1 MDPNNKRQ
9 RILEAAEEVF
19 GAKGLQA
26 ASIAEIARKAEVTDS
41 VIYQYFKSKEDLLF
55 SVPMAGSLEAIRQAE
70 EALQGIRDPASLL
83 SRMVWFHLRY
93 DEVHPDYSRVLLF
106 ECRSHPGF
114 YKTSSYDVVRKY
126 AGIMLRILED
136 GVKKGV
142 FREQV
147 DMRLVRDI
155 IFGTLDFEYLG
166 FSAARETEEASSDLE
181 NIMAL
186 VLPMISQ
193 RPALEVTL
201 DKGTTILLA
210 AEKVFA
216 EKGFNGT
223 KMSDVAMLAGVSEGT
238 VYEYFESKEDL
249 LLSIPARRFQTYIE
263 QQAHAFVIKTPLRK
277 LRRLIRN
284 HFSLYLVNRDF
295 LKVFLLQ
302 VQLSSR
308 FYASPV
314 YETYR
319 RYFSLI
325 EDIIEE
331 GKSAGVFRQDVEP
344 RVFRNM
350 FFGTFSHMAIR
361 WSILG
366 KAAATDMMSEIDQ
379 ATDLLSLAVLTDE
392 ALEESEIIGRGSSL
406 LVKGGDR
413 KGNLV
418 GRRKRTK
425 S

>member
-1 MDPNNKRQ
+1 MERNNKRQ
-9 RILEAAEEVF
+9 RILQAAEKIFSE
-19 GAKGLQA
+19 KGLQA

-55 SVPMAGSLEAIRQAE
+55 AVPMAGSFEAIEQAE
-70 EALQGIRDPASLL
+70 EALQGIHDPESLL
-83 SRMVWFHLRY
+83 RRMVWFHLRY
-93 DEVHPDYSRVLLF
+93 DEVHPDYSRVLVL
-106 ECRSHPGF
+106 ECRSHPDF
-114 YKTSSYDVVRKY
+114 YKTASYGVVRKY
-126 AGIMLRILED
+126 AGIMLRILKD
-136 GVKKGV
+136 GVQKGV

-147 DMRLVRDI
+147 DMRVVRDV

-166 FSAARETEEASSDLE
+166 CFAARETEQASSDLE
-181 NIMAL
+181 SIMAL
-186 VLPMISQ
+186 VLPMISY

-216 EKGFNGT
+216 EKGFNGA
-223 KMSDVAMLAGVSEGT
+223 KMSEVATLAGVSEGT

-263 QQAHAFVIKTPLRK
+263 QLVYAFEIKTPLRK

-302 VQLSSR
+302 IQLSSR

-325 EDIIEE
+325 EEIIEE
-331 GKSAGVFRQDVEP
+331 GKSEGVFRQDVDP

-350 FFGTFSHMAIR
+350 YFGTFSHMAIR
-361 WSILG
+361 WFILG
-366 KAAATDMMSEIDQ
+366 QVAGTDVMSEIDQ
-379 ATDLLSLAVLTDE
+379 ATDLLSVAVLTDE
-392 ALEESEIIGRGSSL
+392 ALEESEIIGRGASL
-406 LVKGGDR
+406 LVRDPAQTGTPM
-413 KGNLV
+413 L
-418 GRRKRTK
+418 RRKRAK
-425 S
+425 